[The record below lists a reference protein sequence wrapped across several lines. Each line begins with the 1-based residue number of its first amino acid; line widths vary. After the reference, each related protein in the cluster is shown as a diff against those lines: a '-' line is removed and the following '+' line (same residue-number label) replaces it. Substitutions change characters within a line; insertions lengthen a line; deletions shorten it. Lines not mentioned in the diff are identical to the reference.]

1 MRKSAKSA
9 KSVKRKG
16 GKSMRK
22 THRRGKMIKGGIG
35 VLSIISLAL
44 SDYLINYLHNTPQ
57 LRDGPEFPLRAPQ
70 HNRRLADAIRKTFYN
85 GKANLVSQQTELVNS
100 KQDAINAAQNESSKV
115 PVYIDNDQIK
125 IVVPTEMMSSTADIP
140 ISETENIGN
149 STIITLGK
157 KEE

>member
-1 MRKSAKSA
+1 
-9 KSVKRKG
+9 
-16 GKSMRK
+16 
-22 THRRGKMIKGGIG
+22 
-35 VLSIISLAL
+35 
-44 SDYLINYLHNTPQ
+44 
-57 LRDGPEFPLRAPQ
+57 
-70 HNRRLADAIRKTFYN
+70 
-85 GKANLVSQQTELVNS
+85 LVNS